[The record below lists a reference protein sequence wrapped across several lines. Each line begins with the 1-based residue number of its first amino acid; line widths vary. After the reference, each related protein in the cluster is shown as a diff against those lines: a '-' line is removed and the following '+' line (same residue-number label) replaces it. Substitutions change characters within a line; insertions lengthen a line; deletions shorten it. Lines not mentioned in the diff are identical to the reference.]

1 MNIRSVISGFL
12 QFLQHKIG
20 GSMFTIIFGNMLQR
34 DAIIEF
40 LDGILDFLENYAAKT
55 PTPIDDQIIKAIRDA
70 LAIPDD
76 D

>member
-1 MNIRSVISGFL
+1 MSIRSIISSFL

-34 DAIIEF
+34 ESIIEF
-40 LDGILDFLENYAAKT
+40 LDGILDFLENHAEQT
-55 PTPIDDQIIKAIRDA
+55 PTPVDDQIIKAIRDA
-70 LAIPDD
+70 LQIPDD